1 MVAKHKV
8 PAIKELKAIG
18 RVGRQQVGRNLTA
31 FQYTTLV
38 HRPVSVYFTKL
49 FLMAGIAPDTITLVS
64 YVFAVAA
71 GVLFVFGNYWYALI
85 GIALYQLF
93 IVLDCSDGDMSRL
106 LYGVNKNPRGGFLEY
121 WGHNIIQPFIIVCIA
136 FGVYNNPQSLLVVAL
151 FHQNLVILVI
161 GFVGSNLYLALHVL
175 DYYSKS
181 RPANGISDEVTAAP
195 MKRHGP
201 LQYSFAAVSRF
212 RTLAQKY
219 NFADP
224 LLLITA
230 VSNTL
235 WLYLIIW
242 GIIHISLVS
251 VNSVTSYRRLPKPQ
265 VLEQE
270 TEPEKQ
276 GSI

>member
-1 MVAKHKV
+1 MTARRNI
-8 PAIKELKAIG
+8 PLKELKAIG

-49 FLMAGIAPDTITLVS
+49 FLMAGIAPDTVTMVS
-64 YVFAVAA
+64 YLFAVAA
-71 GVLFVFGNYWYALI
+71 GVLFIFGNYWYALI

-106 LYGVNKNPRGGFLEY
+106 LYGVKKNPRGGFLEY

-161 GFVGSNLYLALHVL
+161 GFVGSSLYLALHVL
-175 DYYSKS
+175 DGLSE
-181 RPANGISDEVTAAP
+181 PADSNATSGDPPTPPVNQ
-195 MKRHGP
+195 RGLFRYP
-201 LQYSFAAVSRF
+201 LVILASV

>member
-1 MVAKHKV
+1 LAVRRNV
-8 PAIKELKAIG
+8 SLKELKENCKTS
-18 RVGRQQVGRNLTA
+18 RQYLGKNISVLQ
-31 FQYTTLV
+31 FTTLF
-38 HRPVSVYFTKL
+38 HRPTSIYFTKL
-49 FLMAGIAPDTITLVS
+49 FLMAGISPDAVTMIS

-71 GVLFVFGNYWYALI
+71 GILFIFGNYWYALI

-93 IVLDCSDGDMSRL
+93 IILDDCDGDMSRYM
-106 LYGVNKNPRGGFLEY
+106 YGVNKNPRGGFLEDM
-121 WGHNIIQPFIIVCIA
+121 GHSIIQPFIIICIA
-136 FGVYNNPQSLLVVAL
+136 FGVYNNPQSLLVGGL
-151 FHQNLVILVI
+151 FHQKTIILI
-161 GFVGSNLYLALHVL
+161 LGFIGSNLYLALHVF

-181 RPANGISDEVTAAP
+181 RPAGTVSDEVTAAP
-195 MKRHGP
+195 VKKHGP

-212 RTLAQKY
+212 RGVVNKY
-219 NFADP
+219 HFSDW

-235 WLYLIIW
+235 WLFLILWSIIYLPLIIVN
-242 GIIHISLVS
+242 GVIS
-251 VNSVTSYRRLPKPQ
+251 YQRLAKPK